1 MHKITEESIS
11 EDIFNSLIPQKTV
24 ERSRLLKKINEAYQ
38 YNIKTYNQINSG
50 DYSVLQSF
58 LKLHE
63 LNY

>member
-11 EDIFNSLIPQKTV
+11 EDIFNRLIPQKTV
-24 ERSRLLKKINEAYQ
+24 GRSRLVKQINEAYQ

-50 DYSVLQSF
+50 DYSVFKSL